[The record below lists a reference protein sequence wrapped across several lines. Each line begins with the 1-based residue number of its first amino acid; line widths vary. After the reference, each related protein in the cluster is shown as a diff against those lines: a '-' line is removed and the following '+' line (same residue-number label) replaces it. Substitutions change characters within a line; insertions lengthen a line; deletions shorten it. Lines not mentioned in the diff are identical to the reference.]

1 MESGK
6 VRKVKSNRNSN
17 NHFNIPVPTHATEL
31 KRLSVHL
38 IDHKRFG
45 NGWSQRR
52 APRKAVN
59 LLWTKIVRTSIMCDD
74 HWDTFYGSID
84 DIKNVCTKMR
94 NALRNHAAVNSEDTE
109 PYLLDE
115 IAVYMKVEAS
125 GDANTP
131 WSNQWDIYISYAK
144 RRNKSLPCPWI
155 HGCGISTSIST
166 DRSTESSSRTSSQR
180 SCISCD

>member
-31 KRLSVHL
+31 KCLSVHL

-84 DIKNVCTKMR
+84 DIKMSARKCATLYGITQLSTVRIPNHIFWMKLLSTRRSWPVVMPT
-94 NALRNHAAVNSEDTE
+94 LRGPISGIFISAMLNEDIKVYPAHGSTWMWYFHVDQHASQHGIVVQD
-109 PYLLDE
+109 
-115 IAVYMKVEAS
+115 K
-125 GDANTP
+125 
-131 WSNQWDIYISYAK
+131 
-144 RRNKSLPCPWI
+144 LPKI
-155 HGCGISTSIST
+155 LY
-166 DRSTESSSRTSSQR
+166 
-180 SCISCD
+180 